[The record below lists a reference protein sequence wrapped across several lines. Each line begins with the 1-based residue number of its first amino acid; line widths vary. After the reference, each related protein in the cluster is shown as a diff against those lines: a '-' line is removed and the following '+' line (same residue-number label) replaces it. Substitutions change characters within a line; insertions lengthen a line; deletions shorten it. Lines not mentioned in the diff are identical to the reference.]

1 MGGDTEKPSQQT
13 SSREPRRRGRAQ
25 RPFDETTAAHTV
37 VRAAESLGWDLS
49 DPEAFLR
56 HVQHV
61 EYGLSAEIEFAALLR
76 WLGTC
81 IFVHRLSE
89 DALADPSRAE
99 WQVPDLFAVFSIDR
113 ETCSALIEVKTTG
126 NHVLKFKKAYMER
139 LQAYA
144 RLLNQPLLIAWHP
157 RNIGFWILI
166 DPSHAEAIDGETLQL
181 DFEVA
186 IQNDLMSLLAG
197 DFFIVPKKGVGFRF
211 EAKRISDKEPTKD
224 GYEAVFQIDKA
235 YFQDA
240 TGNAVENVP
249 ESIIWMTF
257 SAMEEKQDVTDEG
270 FVQSFLTSGGM
281 TRAQMVLRTAASF
294 PLREDQRIHW
304 KAVGTNL
311 EAILACDALL
321 SNAQAHFGTF
331 VQYIFHQQPQIMPDF
346 LPNKW
351 RATATVKDRE

>member
-1 MGGDTEKPSQQT
+1 MGGDTEKPTQQA

-81 IFVHRLSE
+81 TFVHRLSE
-89 DALADPSRAE
+89 DVLADPSRAE

-113 ETCSALIEVKTTG
+113 ETCSALIEVKTTE
-126 NHVLKFKKAYMER
+126 NHVLKLKKAYMER

-157 RNIGFWILI
+157 RDIGFWILI
-166 DPSHAEAIDGETLQL
+166 GPSHAEAIDRETLQL
-181 DFEVA
+181 EFEVA
-186 IQNDLMSLLAG
+186 MQNDLMSLLAG
-197 DFFIVPKKGVGFRF
+197 DFFIVPEKGVGFRF
-211 EAKRISDKEPTKD
+211 KARRISDKEPTED
-224 GYEAVFQIDKA
+224 GYQAVFQIDKA

-240 TGNAVENVP
+240 AGNAVKEFPN
-249 ESIIWMTF
+249 SIIWMVF

-270 FVQSFLTSGGM
+270 FVQSFLTSGAM
-281 TRAQMVLRTAASF
+281 TRAQRVLRTAASF
-294 PLREDQRIHW
+294 PLKEDQRIHW
-304 KAVGTNL
+304 KEVGTNL
-311 EAILACDALL
+311 DAILACDTLL
-321 SNAQAHFGTF
+321 SDVQSHFGTF
-331 VQYIFHQQPQIMPDF
+331 VQYVLHQKPKTMPGF
-346 LPNKW
+346 LPDDW
-351 RATATVKDRE
+351 RATAAVKDHE